1 MSSYHKIYYHVIF
14 GTKNRTRSL
23 NLEKLPELFKYI
35 WGILEKHDCFLY
47 RINGIEDHVHI
58 VLELNPVH
66 SLADIIKDVKV
77 ASSLWIKKS
86 GFFPLFEGWAEGY
99 AAVTFSE
106 KEKEIIVNYVKNQ
119 KEHHKKLT
127 FFEEY
132 KNFLIEN
139 NIPFEEKYLL
149 K

>member
-1 MSSYHKIYYHVIF
+1 MSSYHKIYYHIIF
-14 GTKNRTRSL
+14 GTKSRIRSL
-23 NLEKLPELFKYI
+23 SEEKQPDLFKYI
-35 WGILEKHDCFLY
+35 WGILKKHDCFMY
-47 RINGIEDHVHI
+47 RINGTEDHIHI
-58 VLELNPVH
+58 VCELNPEQ
-66 SLADIIKDVKV
+66 SLADIIKEIKV

-86 GFFPLFEGWAEGY
+86 GFFPLFDGWAEGY
-99 AAVTFSE
+99 AALTFSE

-139 NIPFEEKYLL
+139 NIPFKEEYLMR
-149 K
+149 

>member
-14 GTKNRTRSL
+14 GTKNRTHSL
-23 NLEKLPELFKYI
+23 IPEKQPDLFKYV
-35 WGILEKHDCFLY
+35 WGILKKHDCFLY
-47 RINGIEDHVHI
+47 RVNGIEDHVHI
-58 VLELNPVH
+58 VLDLNPVH
-66 SLADIIKDVKV
+66 SLAKIIKDVKV
-77 ASSLWIKKS
+77 ASSMWVKKS
-86 GFFPLFEGWAEGY
+86 GFFPQFDGWAEGY

>member
-1 MSSYHKIYYHVIF
+1 MSSYHKIYYHLIF

-23 NLEKLPELFKYI
+23 TEDKLPELFNYI
-35 WGILEKHDCFLY
+35 WGIFKKHGCFLY
-47 RINGIEDHVHI
+47 RINGTEDHLHLVCEI
-58 VLELNPVH
+58 NPVH
-66 SLADIIKDVKV
+66 NLADLVKDIKI
-77 ASSLWIKKS
+77 ASSIWIKKS
-86 GFFPLFEGWAEGY
+86 GSFPAFDGWAEGY

-106 KEKEIIVNYVKNQ
+106 KEKDIIINYVRNQ

-139 NIPFEEKYLL
+139 NIPFKEEFLL